1 MDTVQKLFRFLDES
15 PTCYHAAAN
24 AKAALT
30 AAGAVELRESEQWK
44 LEKGTLYVV
53 ERGDSAL
60 VAFRVPEGPFHGFLM
75 AAAHSDSPTFKVR
88 ETAEAASAGNTL
100 RLSVEPYGGG
110 VWRGWLDR
118 PLSVAGRVVIRQ
130 GDRLVSRLVNI
141 DRDLLV
147 IPGVAIHMDRS
158 VNKGAELNPAVDLL
172 PLLGCGKEPGAFRK
186 LIAEAAGVREEHLLS
201 TELFLYPRTKAVQ
214 TGLNGEFIVSPRLD
228 DLQCVFGCLE
238 GFLAAKPGGSLPV
251 LAVFNNEEVGSNTR
265 QGADSTFLTDVLERI
280 AHGCGLDSEAWKA
293 AVANSFM
300 VSADNAHAIHPDH
313 PEYADKGECPVLG
326 GGIVINHKI
335 YSGAHG
341 VGSELGHMTVQ
352 CEGRKCTCGSV
363 GCWEQYS
370 SATALIRQGREA
382 VEGHP
387 ESLILK
393 KVNGDA
399 SKIEARTII
408 DAAREGDPIACQV
421 YDKYIY
427 YLAIGI
433 VAIINAFDPEVIVL
447 GGGVSKAG
455 DFLLEPLR
463 KKVAEYVFYKDLPYA
478 EIKIATLGNDAGI
491 IGAAMLGK

>member
-280 AHGCGLDSEAWKA
+280 AHGCGLDSDAWKA
-293 AVANSFM
+293 AIANSFM
-300 VSADNAHAIHPDH
+300 VSADNAHAIHPAH
-313 PEYADKGECPVLG
+313 PEYADKGEFPVLG
-326 GGIVINHKI
+326 GGIVIKYNANQR
-335 YSGAHG
+335 YTTDAVSGAVFQAICQEAG
-341 VGSELGHMTVQ
+341 VPVQ
-352 CEGRKCTCGSV
+352 R
-363 GCWEQYS
+363 YS
-370 SATALIRQGREA
+370 NRA
-382 VEGHP
+382 
-387 ESLILK
+387 
-393 KVNGDA
+393 
-399 SKIEARTII
+399 
-408 DAAREGDPIACQV
+408 
-421 YDKYIY
+421 
-427 YLAIGI
+427 
-433 VAIINAFDPEVIVL
+433 
-447 GGGVSKAG
+447 
-455 DFLLEPLR
+455 
-463 KKVAEYVFYKDLPYA
+463 DLPGGS
-478 EIKIATLGNDAGI
+478 TLGNISTAHLSVPTVDIGLPQLAMHSVCETA
-491 IGAAMLGK
+491 GAADTDYLVKAMTAYFSRDLHRDRDGGIVF

>member
-15 PTCYHAAAN
+15 PTCYHAVAN

-280 AHGCGLDSEAWKA
+280 AHGCGLDSEGWKA

-300 VSADNAHAIHPDH
+300 VSADNAHAIHPAH

-326 GGIVINHKI
+326 GGIVIKYNANQR
-335 YSGAHG
+335 YTTDAVSGAVFQAICQEAG
-341 VGSELGHMTVQ
+341 VPVQ
-352 CEGRKCTCGSV
+352 R
-363 GCWEQYS
+363 YS
-370 SATALIRQGREA
+370 NRA
-382 VEGHP
+382 
-387 ESLILK
+387 
-393 KVNGDA
+393 
-399 SKIEARTII
+399 
-408 DAAREGDPIACQV
+408 
-421 YDKYIY
+421 
-427 YLAIGI
+427 
-433 VAIINAFDPEVIVL
+433 
-447 GGGVSKAG
+447 
-455 DFLLEPLR
+455 
-463 KKVAEYVFYKDLPYA
+463 DLPGGS
-478 EIKIATLGNDAGI
+478 TLGNISTAHLSVPTVDIGLPQLAMHSVCETA
-491 IGAAMLGK
+491 GAADTEHLVKAMTAYFSRDFHRDRDGGIVF

>member
-280 AHGCGLDSEAWKA
+280 AHGCGLDSDAWKA
-293 AVANSFM
+293 AIANSFM
-300 VSADNAHAIHPDH
+300 VSADNAHAIHPAH
-313 PEYADKGECPVLG
+313 PEYADKGEFPVLN
-326 GGIVINHKI
+326 GGIVIKYNANQR
-335 YSGAHG
+335 YTTDAVSGAVFQAICQEAG
-341 VGSELGHMTVQ
+341 VPVQ
-352 CEGRKCTCGSV
+352 R
-363 GCWEQYS
+363 YS
-370 SATALIRQGREA
+370 NRA
-382 VEGHP
+382 
-387 ESLILK
+387 
-393 KVNGDA
+393 
-399 SKIEARTII
+399 
-408 DAAREGDPIACQV
+408 
-421 YDKYIY
+421 
-427 YLAIGI
+427 
-433 VAIINAFDPEVIVL
+433 
-447 GGGVSKAG
+447 
-455 DFLLEPLR
+455 
-463 KKVAEYVFYKDLPYA
+463 DLPGGS
-478 EIKIATLGNDAGI
+478 TLGNISTAHLSVPTVDIGLPQLAMHSVCETA
-491 IGAAMLGK
+491 GAADTDLLVKAMAAYFSRDFHLDRDGGIVF

>member
-24 AKAALT
+24 TKAALT

-300 VSADNAHAIHPDH
+300 VSADNAHAIHPAH
-313 PEYADKGECPVLG
+313 PEYADKGEFPVLG
-326 GGIVINHKI
+326 GGIVIKYNANQRYTSDAVSAGI
-335 YSGAHG
+335 FRRICESAG
-341 VGSELGHMTVQ
+341 VPVQYYANRADMPGGS
-352 CEGRKCTCGSV
+352 
-363 GCWEQYS
+363 
-370 SATALIRQGREA
+370 
-382 VEGHP
+382 
-387 ESLILK
+387 
-393 KVNGDA
+393 
-399 SKIEARTII
+399 
-408 DAAREGDPIACQV
+408 
-421 YDKYIY
+421 
-427 YLAIGI
+427 
-433 VAIINAFDPEVIVL
+433 
-447 GGGVSKAG
+447 
-455 DFLLEPLR
+455 
-463 KKVAEYVFYKDLPYA
+463 
-478 EIKIATLGNDAGI
+478 TLGNISNTQVSLNAVDIGLAQLAMHSPFETA
-491 IGAAMLGK
+491 GAADTASLVKALTAFFEHSLVAERDGVYRFL

>member
-300 VSADNAHAIHPDH
+300 VSADNAHAIHPAH
-313 PEYADKGECPVLG
+313 PEYADKGEFPVLG
-326 GGIVINHKI
+326 GGIVIKYNANQR
-335 YSGAHG
+335 YTTDAVSGAVFQAICQEAG
-341 VGSELGHMTVQ
+341 VPVQ
-352 CEGRKCTCGSV
+352 R
-363 GCWEQYS
+363 YS
-370 SATALIRQGREA
+370 NRA
-382 VEGHP
+382 
-387 ESLILK
+387 
-393 KVNGDA
+393 
-399 SKIEARTII
+399 
-408 DAAREGDPIACQV
+408 
-421 YDKYIY
+421 
-427 YLAIGI
+427 
-433 VAIINAFDPEVIVL
+433 
-447 GGGVSKAG
+447 
-455 DFLLEPLR
+455 
-463 KKVAEYVFYKDLPYA
+463 DLPGGS
-478 EIKIATLGNDAGI
+478 TLGNISTAHLSVPTVDIGLPQLAMHSVCETA
-491 IGAAMLGK
+491 GAADTDSHDRLFFQRFSPRP

>member
-60 VAFRVPEGPFHGFLM
+60 MAFRVPEGPFHGFLM

-300 VSADNAHAIHPDH
+300 VSADNAHAIHPAH
-313 PEYADKGECPVLG
+313 PEYADKGEFPVLG
-326 GGIVINHKI
+326 GGIVIKYNANQR
-335 YSGAHG
+335 YTTDAVSGAVFQAICQEAG
-341 VGSELGHMTVQ
+341 VPVQ
-352 CEGRKCTCGSV
+352 R
-363 GCWEQYS
+363 YS
-370 SATALIRQGREA
+370 NRA
-382 VEGHP
+382 
-387 ESLILK
+387 
-393 KVNGDA
+393 
-399 SKIEARTII
+399 
-408 DAAREGDPIACQV
+408 
-421 YDKYIY
+421 
-427 YLAIGI
+427 
-433 VAIINAFDPEVIVL
+433 
-447 GGGVSKAG
+447 
-455 DFLLEPLR
+455 
-463 KKVAEYVFYKDLPYA
+463 DLPGGS
-478 EIKIATLGNDAGI
+478 TLGNISTAHLSVPTVDIGLPQLAMHSVCETA
-491 IGAAMLGK
+491 GAADTDFLISAMAAYFSGDFRYDDDGGITL

>member
-44 LEKGTLYVV
+44 LEKGTLYIV

-60 VAFRVPEGPFHGFLM
+60 VAFRVPEGPLHGFLM
-75 AAAHSDSPTFKVR
+75 AASHSDSPTFKVR

-172 PLLGCGKEPGAFRK
+172 PLLGCGKEPGTFRK

-280 AHGCGLDSEAWKA
+280 AHGCGLDSEGWKA

-300 VSADNAHAIHPDH
+300 VSADNAHAIHPAH
-313 PEYADKGECPVLG
+313 PEYADKGEFPVLG
-326 GGIVINHKI
+326 GGIVIKYNANQR
-335 YSGAHG
+335 YTTDAVSGAVFQAICQEAG
-341 VGSELGHMTVQ
+341 VPVQ
-352 CEGRKCTCGSV
+352 R
-363 GCWEQYS
+363 YS
-370 SATALIRQGREA
+370 NRA
-382 VEGHP
+382 
-387 ESLILK
+387 
-393 KVNGDA
+393 
-399 SKIEARTII
+399 
-408 DAAREGDPIACQV
+408 
-421 YDKYIY
+421 
-427 YLAIGI
+427 
-433 VAIINAFDPEVIVL
+433 
-447 GGGVSKAG
+447 
-455 DFLLEPLR
+455 
-463 KKVAEYVFYKDLPYA
+463 DLPGGS
-478 EIKIATLGNDAGI
+478 TLGNISTAHLSVPTVDIGLPQLAMHSVCETA
-491 IGAAMLGK
+491 GAADTDHLVKAMTAYFSRDFHRDRDGGIVF

>member
-280 AHGCGLDSEAWKA
+280 AHDCGLDSDAWKA

-300 VSADNAHAIHPDH
+300 VSADNAHAIHPAH
-313 PEYADKGECPVLG
+313 PEYADKGEFPVLG
-326 GGIVINHKI
+326 GGIVIKYNANQR
-335 YSGAHG
+335 YTTDAVSGAVFQAICQEAG
-341 VGSELGHMTVQ
+341 VPVQ
-352 CEGRKCTCGSV
+352 R
-363 GCWEQYS
+363 YS
-370 SATALIRQGREA
+370 NRA
-382 VEGHP
+382 
-387 ESLILK
+387 
-393 KVNGDA
+393 
-399 SKIEARTII
+399 
-408 DAAREGDPIACQV
+408 
-421 YDKYIY
+421 
-427 YLAIGI
+427 
-433 VAIINAFDPEVIVL
+433 
-447 GGGVSKAG
+447 
-455 DFLLEPLR
+455 
-463 KKVAEYVFYKDLPYA
+463 DLPGGS
-478 EIKIATLGNDAGI
+478 TLGNISTAHLSVPTVDIGLPQLAMHSVCETA
-491 IGAAMLGK
+491 GAADTDLLVKAMAAYFSRDFHRDRDGGIVF

>member
-60 VAFRVPEGPFHGFLM
+60 MAFRVPEGPFHGFLM

-280 AHGCGLDSEAWKA
+280 AHDCGLDSEAWKA

-300 VSADNAHAIHPDH
+300 VSADNAHAIHPAH
-313 PEYADKGECPVLG
+313 PEYADKGEFPVLG
-326 GGIVINHKI
+326 GGIVIKYNANQR
-335 YSGAHG
+335 YTTDAVSGAVFQAICQEAG
-341 VGSELGHMTVQ
+341 VPVQ
-352 CEGRKCTCGSV
+352 R
-363 GCWEQYS
+363 YS
-370 SATALIRQGREA
+370 NRA
-382 VEGHP
+382 
-387 ESLILK
+387 
-393 KVNGDA
+393 
-399 SKIEARTII
+399 
-408 DAAREGDPIACQV
+408 
-421 YDKYIY
+421 
-427 YLAIGI
+427 
-433 VAIINAFDPEVIVL
+433 
-447 GGGVSKAG
+447 
-455 DFLLEPLR
+455 
-463 KKVAEYVFYKDLPYA
+463 DLPGGS
-478 EIKIATLGNDAGI
+478 TLGNISTAHLSVPTVDIGLPQLAMHSVCETA
-491 IGAAMLGK
+491 GAADTDHLVKAMTAYFSRDFHRDRDGSIVF

>member
-300 VSADNAHAIHPDH
+300 VSADNAHAIHPAH
-313 PEYADKGECPVLG
+313 PEYADKGEFPVLG
-326 GGIVINHKI
+326 GGIVIKYNANQRYTTDAI
-335 YSGAHG
+335 SGAVFQAICQEAG
-341 VGSELGHMTVQ
+341 VPVQ
-352 CEGRKCTCGSV
+352 R
-363 GCWEQYS
+363 YS
-370 SATALIRQGREA
+370 NRA
-382 VEGHP
+382 
-387 ESLILK
+387 
-393 KVNGDA
+393 
-399 SKIEARTII
+399 
-408 DAAREGDPIACQV
+408 
-421 YDKYIY
+421 
-427 YLAIGI
+427 
-433 VAIINAFDPEVIVL
+433 
-447 GGGVSKAG
+447 
-455 DFLLEPLR
+455 
-463 KKVAEYVFYKDLPYA
+463 DLPGGS
-478 EIKIATLGNDAGI
+478 TLGNISTAHLSVPTVDIGLPQLAMHSVCETA
-491 IGAAMLGK
+491 GAADTDLLVKAMAAYFSRDFHLNRDGGIVF

>member
-53 ERGDSAL
+53 ERGDSAQ

-300 VSADNAHAIHPDH
+300 VSADNAHAIHPAH
-313 PEYADKGECPVLG
+313 PEYADQGEFPVLG
-326 GGIVINHKI
+326 GGVVIKYNANQRYTTDTVSAAVFQSI
-335 YSGAHG
+335 CRRADVPVQRYSNRA
-341 VGSELGHMTVQ
+341 
-352 CEGRKCTCGSV
+352 
-363 GCWEQYS
+363 
-370 SATALIRQGREA
+370 
-382 VEGHP
+382 
-387 ESLILK
+387 
-393 KVNGDA
+393 
-399 SKIEARTII
+399 
-408 DAAREGDPIACQV
+408 
-421 YDKYIY
+421 
-427 YLAIGI
+427 
-433 VAIINAFDPEVIVL
+433 
-447 GGGVSKAG
+447 
-455 DFLLEPLR
+455 
-463 KKVAEYVFYKDLPYA
+463 DLPGGS
-478 EIKIATLGNDAGI
+478 TLGNISTAHFSVPTVDIGLPQLAMHSVCETA
-491 IGAAMLGK
+491 GAADTEHLVKAMTAYFSRDFHRDRDGGIVF

>member
-60 VAFRVPEGPFHGFLM
+60 MAFRVPEGPFHGFLM

-172 PLLGCGKEPGAFRK
+172 PLLGCGKEPGTFRK

-300 VSADNAHAIHPDH
+300 VSADNAHAIHPAH
-313 PEYADKGECPVLG
+313 PEYADKGEFPVLN
-326 GGIVINHKI
+326 GGIVIKYNANQR
-335 YSGAHG
+335 YTTDAVSGAVFQAICQEAG
-341 VGSELGHMTVQ
+341 VPVQ
-352 CEGRKCTCGSV
+352 R
-363 GCWEQYS
+363 YS
-370 SATALIRQGREA
+370 NRA
-382 VEGHP
+382 
-387 ESLILK
+387 
-393 KVNGDA
+393 
-399 SKIEARTII
+399 
-408 DAAREGDPIACQV
+408 
-421 YDKYIY
+421 
-427 YLAIGI
+427 
-433 VAIINAFDPEVIVL
+433 
-447 GGGVSKAG
+447 
-455 DFLLEPLR
+455 
-463 KKVAEYVFYKDLPYA
+463 DLPGGS
-478 EIKIATLGNDAGI
+478 TLGNISTAHLSVPTVDIGLPQLAMHSVCETA
-491 IGAAMLGK
+491 GAADTDHLVKAMTAYFSRDFHRDRDGGIVF

>member
-251 LAVFNNEEVGSNTR
+251 LAVFNNEEVGSSTR

-293 AVANSFM
+293 AIANSFM
-300 VSADNAHAIHPDH
+300 VSADNAHAIHPAH
-313 PEYADKGECPVLG
+313 PEYADKGEFPVLG
-326 GGIVINHKI
+326 GGIVIKYNANQR
-335 YSGAHG
+335 YTTDAVSGAVFQAICQEAG
-341 VGSELGHMTVQ
+341 VPVQ
-352 CEGRKCTCGSV
+352 R
-363 GCWEQYS
+363 YS
-370 SATALIRQGREA
+370 NRA
-382 VEGHP
+382 
-387 ESLILK
+387 
-393 KVNGDA
+393 
-399 SKIEARTII
+399 
-408 DAAREGDPIACQV
+408 
-421 YDKYIY
+421 
-427 YLAIGI
+427 
-433 VAIINAFDPEVIVL
+433 
-447 GGGVSKAG
+447 
-455 DFLLEPLR
+455 
-463 KKVAEYVFYKDLPYA
+463 DLPGGS
-478 EIKIATLGNDAGI
+478 TLGNISTAHLSVPTVDIGLPQLAMHSVCETA
-491 IGAAMLGK
+491 GAADTEHLVKAMTAYFSRDFHRDRDGGIVF

>member
-100 RLSVEPYGGG
+100 RLSVGTYGGG

-280 AHGCGLDSEAWKA
+280 AHGCGLDSEGWKA

-300 VSADNAHAIHPDH
+300 VSADNAHAIHPAH
-313 PEYADKGECPVLG
+313 PEYADKGEFPVLG
-326 GGIVINHKI
+326 GGIVIKYNANQR
-335 YSGAHG
+335 YTTDAVSGAVFQAICQEAG
-341 VGSELGHMTVQ
+341 VPVQ
-352 CEGRKCTCGSV
+352 R
-363 GCWEQYS
+363 YS
-370 SATALIRQGREA
+370 NRA
-382 VEGHP
+382 
-387 ESLILK
+387 
-393 KVNGDA
+393 
-399 SKIEARTII
+399 
-408 DAAREGDPIACQV
+408 
-421 YDKYIY
+421 
-427 YLAIGI
+427 
-433 VAIINAFDPEVIVL
+433 
-447 GGGVSKAG
+447 
-455 DFLLEPLR
+455 
-463 KKVAEYVFYKDLPYA
+463 DLPGGS
-478 EIKIATLGNDAGI
+478 TLGNISTAHLSVPTVDIGLPQLAMHSI
-491 IGAAMLGK
+491 CETAGAADTDHLVKAMTAYFSRDFHRDRDGGIVF

>member
-24 AKAALT
+24 AKAALA

-172 PLLGCGKEPGAFRK
+172 PLLGCGKEPGTFRK

-280 AHGCGLDSEAWKA
+280 AHGCGLDSEGWKA

-300 VSADNAHAIHPDH
+300 VSADNAHAIHPAH
-313 PEYADKGECPVLG
+313 PEYADKGEFPVLG
-326 GGIVINHKI
+326 GGIVIKYNANQR
-335 YSGAHG
+335 YTTDAVSGAVFQAICQEAG
-341 VGSELGHMTVQ
+341 VPVQ
-352 CEGRKCTCGSV
+352 R
-363 GCWEQYS
+363 YS
-370 SATALIRQGREA
+370 NRA
-382 VEGHP
+382 
-387 ESLILK
+387 
-393 KVNGDA
+393 
-399 SKIEARTII
+399 
-408 DAAREGDPIACQV
+408 
-421 YDKYIY
+421 
-427 YLAIGI
+427 
-433 VAIINAFDPEVIVL
+433 
-447 GGGVSKAG
+447 
-455 DFLLEPLR
+455 
-463 KKVAEYVFYKDLPYA
+463 DLPGGS
-478 EIKIATLGNDAGI
+478 TLGNISTAHLSVPTVDIGLPQLAMHSCYETAGARDI
-491 IGAAMLGK
+491 VSLIRLMEEFYASHFEETTSGTLTISK

>member
-118 PLSVAGRVVIRQ
+118 PLSVAGRVMIRQ

-293 AVANSFM
+293 VAANSFM
-300 VSADNAHAIHPDH
+300 VSADNAHAIHPAH
-313 PEYADKGECPVLG
+313 PEYADKGEFPVLG
-326 GGIVINHKI
+326 GGIVIKYNANQR
-335 YSGAHG
+335 YTTDAVSGAVFQAICQEAG
-341 VGSELGHMTVQ
+341 VPVQ
-352 CEGRKCTCGSV
+352 R
-363 GCWEQYS
+363 YS
-370 SATALIRQGREA
+370 NRA
-382 VEGHP
+382 
-387 ESLILK
+387 
-393 KVNGDA
+393 
-399 SKIEARTII
+399 
-408 DAAREGDPIACQV
+408 
-421 YDKYIY
+421 
-427 YLAIGI
+427 
-433 VAIINAFDPEVIVL
+433 
-447 GGGVSKAG
+447 
-455 DFLLEPLR
+455 
-463 KKVAEYVFYKDLPYA
+463 DLPGGS
-478 EIKIATLGNDAGI
+478 TLGNISTAHLSVPTVDIGLPQLAMHSVCETA
-491 IGAAMLGK
+491 GAADTDHLVKAMTAYFSRDFHRDRDGGIVF

>member
-118 PLSVAGRVVIRQ
+118 PLSVAGRVMIRQ

-300 VSADNAHAIHPDH
+300 VSADNAHAIHPAH
-313 PEYADKGECPVLG
+313 PEYADKGEFPVLG
-326 GGIVINHKI
+326 GGIVIKYNANQR
-335 YSGAHG
+335 YTTDAVSGAVFQAICQEAG
-341 VGSELGHMTVQ
+341 VPVQ
-352 CEGRKCTCGSV
+352 R
-363 GCWEQYS
+363 YS
-370 SATALIRQGREA
+370 NRA
-382 VEGHP
+382 
-387 ESLILK
+387 
-393 KVNGDA
+393 
-399 SKIEARTII
+399 
-408 DAAREGDPIACQV
+408 
-421 YDKYIY
+421 
-427 YLAIGI
+427 
-433 VAIINAFDPEVIVL
+433 
-447 GGGVSKAG
+447 
-455 DFLLEPLR
+455 
-463 KKVAEYVFYKDLPYA
+463 DLPGGS
-478 EIKIATLGNDAGI
+478 TLGNISTAHLSVPTVDIGLPQLAMHSVCETA
-491 IGAAMLGK
+491 GAADTDHLVKAMTAYFSRDFHRDRDGGIVF

>member
-60 VAFRVPEGPFHGFLM
+60 MAFRVPEGPFHGFLM

-118 PLSVAGRVVIRQ
+118 PLSVAGRVMIRQ

-251 LAVFNNEEVGSNTR
+251 LAVFNNEEVGSSTR

-300 VSADNAHAIHPDH
+300 VSADNAHAIHPAH

-326 GGIVINHKI
+326 GGIVIKYNANQR
-335 YSGAHG
+335 YTTDAVSGAVFQAICQEAG
-341 VGSELGHMTVQ
+341 VPVQ
-352 CEGRKCTCGSV
+352 R
-363 GCWEQYS
+363 YS
-370 SATALIRQGREA
+370 NRA
-382 VEGHP
+382 
-387 ESLILK
+387 
-393 KVNGDA
+393 
-399 SKIEARTII
+399 
-408 DAAREGDPIACQV
+408 
-421 YDKYIY
+421 
-427 YLAIGI
+427 
-433 VAIINAFDPEVIVL
+433 
-447 GGGVSKAG
+447 
-455 DFLLEPLR
+455 
-463 KKVAEYVFYKDLPYA
+463 DLPGGS
-478 EIKIATLGNDAGI
+478 TLGNISTAHLSVPTVDIGLPQLAMHSVCETA
-491 IGAAMLGK
+491 GAADTEHLVKAMTAYFSRDFHRDRDGGIVF

>member
-30 AAGAVELRESEQWK
+30 TAGAVELRESEQWK

-300 VSADNAHAIHPDH
+300 VSADNAHAIHPAH
-313 PEYADKGECPVLG
+313 PEYADKGEFPVLG
-326 GGIVINHKI
+326 GGIVIKYNANQRYTSDAVSAGI
-335 YSGAHG
+335 FRRICESAG
-341 VGSELGHMTVQ
+341 VPVQYYANRADMPGGS
-352 CEGRKCTCGSV
+352 
-363 GCWEQYS
+363 
-370 SATALIRQGREA
+370 
-382 VEGHP
+382 
-387 ESLILK
+387 
-393 KVNGDA
+393 
-399 SKIEARTII
+399 
-408 DAAREGDPIACQV
+408 
-421 YDKYIY
+421 
-427 YLAIGI
+427 
-433 VAIINAFDPEVIVL
+433 
-447 GGGVSKAG
+447 
-455 DFLLEPLR
+455 
-463 KKVAEYVFYKDLPYA
+463 
-478 EIKIATLGNDAGI
+478 TLGNISNTQVSLNAVDIGLAQLAMHSPFETAGATDTASLVKALTAFFEHSLVAERD
-491 IGAAMLGK
+491 GVYRFL

>member
-238 GFLAAKPGGSLPV
+238 GFLAAKPGGSLPM

-280 AHGCGLDSEAWKA
+280 AHGCGLDSEGWKA

-300 VSADNAHAIHPDH
+300 VSADNAHAIHPAH

-326 GGIVINHKI
+326 GGIVIKYNANQR
-335 YSGAHG
+335 YTTDAVSGAVFQAICQEAG
-341 VGSELGHMTVQ
+341 VPVQ
-352 CEGRKCTCGSV
+352 R
-363 GCWEQYS
+363 YS
-370 SATALIRQGREA
+370 NRA
-382 VEGHP
+382 
-387 ESLILK
+387 
-393 KVNGDA
+393 
-399 SKIEARTII
+399 
-408 DAAREGDPIACQV
+408 
-421 YDKYIY
+421 
-427 YLAIGI
+427 
-433 VAIINAFDPEVIVL
+433 
-447 GGGVSKAG
+447 
-455 DFLLEPLR
+455 
-463 KKVAEYVFYKDLPYA
+463 DLPGGS
-478 EIKIATLGNDAGI
+478 TLGNISTAHLSVPTVDIGLPQLAMHSVCETA
-491 IGAAMLGK
+491 GAADTEHLVKAMTAYFSRDFHRDRDGGIVF

>member
-238 GFLAAKPGGSLPV
+238 GFLAAKPSGSLPV

-280 AHGCGLDSEAWKA
+280 AHGCGLDNEAWKA
-293 AVANSFM
+293 AIANSFM
-300 VSADNAHAIHPDH
+300 VSADNAHAIHPAH
-313 PEYADKGECPVLG
+313 PEYADKGEFPVLG
-326 GGIVINHKI
+326 GGIVIKYNANQR
-335 YSGAHG
+335 YTTDAVSGAVFQAICQEAG
-341 VGSELGHMTVQ
+341 VPVQ
-352 CEGRKCTCGSV
+352 R
-363 GCWEQYS
+363 YS
-370 SATALIRQGREA
+370 NRA
-382 VEGHP
+382 
-387 ESLILK
+387 
-393 KVNGDA
+393 
-399 SKIEARTII
+399 
-408 DAAREGDPIACQV
+408 
-421 YDKYIY
+421 
-427 YLAIGI
+427 
-433 VAIINAFDPEVIVL
+433 
-447 GGGVSKAG
+447 
-455 DFLLEPLR
+455 
-463 KKVAEYVFYKDLPYA
+463 DLPGGS
-478 EIKIATLGNDAGI
+478 TLGNISTAHLSVPTVDIGLPQLAMHSVCETA
-491 IGAAMLGK
+491 GAADTDLLVKAMAAYFSRDFHLDRDGGIVF

>member
-293 AVANSFM
+293 AIANSFM
-300 VSADNAHAIHPDH
+300 VSADNAHAIHPAH
-313 PEYADKGECPVLG
+313 PEYADKGEFPVLG
-326 GGIVINHKI
+326 GGIVIKYNANQR
-335 YSGAHG
+335 YTTDAVSGAVFQAICQEAG
-341 VGSELGHMTVQ
+341 VPVQ
-352 CEGRKCTCGSV
+352 R
-363 GCWEQYS
+363 YS
-370 SATALIRQGREA
+370 NRA
-382 VEGHP
+382 
-387 ESLILK
+387 
-393 KVNGDA
+393 
-399 SKIEARTII
+399 
-408 DAAREGDPIACQV
+408 
-421 YDKYIY
+421 
-427 YLAIGI
+427 
-433 VAIINAFDPEVIVL
+433 
-447 GGGVSKAG
+447 
-455 DFLLEPLR
+455 
-463 KKVAEYVFYKDLPYA
+463 DLPGGS
-478 EIKIATLGNDAGI
+478 TLGNISTAHLSVPTVDIGLPQLAMHSVCETA
-491 IGAAMLGK
+491 GAADTDHLVKAMTAYFSRDFHRDRDGGIVF